1 MIEDLVNPQTMVY
14 YCLVDIYGKTK
25 VDEIIDLVLMV
36 NDPGAIGVMLA
47 SNEDGPGVDIVEK
60 YFLFKL
66 NQ

>member
-36 NDPGAIGVMLA
+36 NDPGSIITMLH